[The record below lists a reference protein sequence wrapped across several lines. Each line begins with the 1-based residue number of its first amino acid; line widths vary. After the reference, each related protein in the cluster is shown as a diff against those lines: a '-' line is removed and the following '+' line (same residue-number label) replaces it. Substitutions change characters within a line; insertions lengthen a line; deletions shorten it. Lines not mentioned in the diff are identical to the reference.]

1 MRSVWKTMVLAT
13 SLWAMGCLTHLPPPA
28 SHCQLK
34 VHWTHDF
41 DIAQARA
48 QAEDKPILAVLAAG
62 ALDGPC

>member
-1 MRSVWKTMVLAT
+1 MRVALRASIAIVAML
-13 SLWAMGCLTHLPPPA
+13 AMGCLTHLPPPR

-41 DIAQARA
+41 DAAQARA

-62 ALDGPC
+62 QLDGPC